1 MKFIIGTNNEKKVR
15 SVRDMVRSVTNREDF
30 VVEGFHASSGVPE
43 TPWDRQTFD
52 GAINRARNCKKLGKG
67 DYFIGLESGLI
78 ERYGHIFEEAW
89 CCILSTSGEEYF
101 GYSSGLKVPD
111 YIIKKMDEL
120 KIDHNSVMK
129 MLEDEEEGLYKD
141 TWANYSG
148 KSISRT
154 VSLDEA
160 LRNALIQTFA
170 TEKSFYKR

>member
-1 MKFIIGTNNEKKVR
+1 MKFIIGTRNEKKVK
-15 SVRDMVRSVTNREDF
+15 SVREMVAQVSNLENFTVK
-30 VVEGFHASSGVPE
+30 GFDAASEVPE
-43 TPWDRQTFD
+43 TPWDRQTFE
-52 GAINRARNCKKLGKG
+52 GARNRAQNCKESNDG

-89 CCILSTSGEEYF
+89 CCVLSSTGEEYF

-111 YIIKKMDEL
+111 YIIQKMDEL

-129 MLEDEEEGLYKD
+129 LIEDEVEGLYKD

-170 TEKSFYKR
+170 SEKSYYKR